1 MTETVSES
9 RIHVNDV
16 IDIIYRLRNGQSQR
30 LISKE
35 TGIGRKTIRKYFLV
49 SEKNGW
55 LSLEVPLPELDLV
68 SEKLSERKSE
78 QIDKNQ
84 KSSLEPYREVITDW
98 LKEKYNRKRILHL
111 LRSNFD
117 MVVSY
122 DTVKRYC
129 RYLLDNPAAKAVV
142 RLETDPGEVAQVDF
156 GEVTKCY
163 RNVPKGI
170 RIYIFIMTLGASR
183 HQYVEHVFDQK
194 MATWLRCHE
203 RAFAFFGGVIRKVVI
218 DNLKAAVIRIIY
230 HDPVLSLPYK
240 RLARHYGFMI
250 SPCAPRTPEHKGKVE
265 KNVDY
270 VKGAFCNGENW
281 TDLADMNLKIR
292 RWAKEVAGTRIHG
305 TIKQK
310 PIEVFR
316 EVEQKEL
323 KPLPAQPLNYTTA
336 SRKKLPRDLHI
347 DVDDNWY
354 SAPFEHMGK
363 RLDIYAEGKLVRIY
377 RNSRLIATHT
387 RALGKGQRVTNMMHY
402 PEHKRFWTE
411 HPPIVC
417 LVEAGKLGNS
427 IFLLVNELL
436 EDKVQD
442 HLSSVHKLLA
452 LEGKYGKDRLEK
464 ACERAR
470 HYHDPSYICVK
481 RILLAGTE
489 SDPLEKESDLI
500 PVSMDNYEYARKAHD
515 LFVSGGVQ

>member
-1 MTETVSES
+1 
-9 RIHVNDV
+9 
-16 IDIIYRLRNGQSQR
+16 
-30 LISKE
+30 
-35 TGIGRKTIRKYFLV
+35 
-49 SEKNGW
+49 
-55 LSLEVPLPELDLV
+55 
-68 SEKLSERKSE
+68 
-78 QIDKNQ
+78 
-84 KSSLEPYREVITDW
+84 
-98 LKEKYNRKRILHL
+98 
-111 LRSNFD
+111 
-117 MVVSY
+117 
-122 DTVKRYC
+122 
-129 RYLLDNPAAKAVV
+129 
-142 RLETDPGEVAQVDF
+142 
-156 GEVTKCY
+156 
-163 RNVPKGI
+163 
-170 RIYIFIMTLGASR
+170 
-183 HQYVEHVFDQK
+183 

-218 DNLKAAVIRIIY
+218 DNLKAAVIKIIY

-281 TDLADMNLKIR
+281 TDLADMNIKIR

-305 TIKQK
+305 TIKQR
-310 PIEVFR
+310 PIEVFK

-347 DVDDNWY
+347 DVDYNWY
-354 SAPFEHMGK
+354 SAPYEYMGK

-387 RALGKGQRVTNMMHY
+387 RASGKGQRVTNMMHY

-464 ACERAR
+464 ACDRAR

-500 PVSMDNYEYARKAHD
+500 PVSQDDYEYARKAHD
-515 LFVSGGVQ
+515 LFVSGGAQ